1 MKPNEVAKLTGV
13 TVRTLQYYDKIGLLK
28 PSEMA
33 ENGYRIYH
41 QSDLET
47 LQQILFFR
55 ELDFSLTEIKE
66 IMQNPNY
73 EKSDALKHQKEL
85 LIKKRDRLNGLI
97 LLVDSALE
105 GDETMSFKEF
115 DNSVI
120 EEAKNNYAAE
130 VKERWGSTTAYQEYS
145 KKTKNYNKDQWN
157 TVTAKGQEIFT
168 QFAKLRHLPAES
180 EEVQALV
187 KVWQDHIT
195 ENYYN
200 CTKEILSGLGLMYT
214 HDERFTKTID
224 ANGEGTAAFMAQ
236 AIEIYCK

>member
-105 GDETMSFKEF
+105 GDENMSFKEF

>member
-105 GDETMSFKEF
+105 GDENMSFKEF

-130 VKERWGSTTAYQEYS
+130 VKERWGSTAAYQEYS

-168 QFAKLRHLPAES
+168 QFSKLRHLPAES
-180 EEVQALV
+180 EEVQVLV